1 MRPLVPHVAPT
12 SLNRARR
19 AAASIAL
26 GVAWLAVPSAAHA
39 AQTTALSPTG
49 QLGPE
54 GASATV
60 TVIYSCD
67 PPASFPFMDVTVSQS
82 TGKRLTQYAGSI
94 VTGLVCDSAEHT
106 VLVTAFARFQTNLFP
121 LKQGD
126 AAATARL
133 VVSSPVGP
141 QTVTSAGPQVVR
153 LRR

>member
-1 MRPLVPHVAPT
+1 MRPVVRP
-12 SLNRARR
+12 SIQSARC

-26 GVAWLAVPSAAHA
+26 GLAWLAVPTAAHA

-60 TVIYSCD
+60 SVIYSCD

-82 TGKRLTQYAGSI
+82 TGKRLTQYAASI

-126 AAATARL
+126 AAVTARL
-133 VVSSPVGP
+133 VVSSPSGP

>member
-1 MRPLVPHVAPT
+1 
-12 SLNRARR
+12 
-19 AAASIAL
+19 
-26 GVAWLAVPSAAHA
+26 
-39 AQTTALSPTG
+39 
-49 QLGPE
+49 
-54 GASATV
+54 
-60 TVIYSCD
+60 
-67 PPASFPFMDVTVSQS
+67 MDVTVSQS

-133 VVSSPVGP
+133 IVSSPVGP